1 MKFIVFD
8 SESDGLWKEAT
19 KLHVLS
25 YTSDGTNIHSTANK
39 EEITQLFKTPD
50 TYFVAH
56 NSIRHDL
63 PLMNKLFNLGLDYK
77 RIIDTLPLS
86 WYLNEG
92 RPKHGLESFG
102 VDYGVPKPKIE
113 DWENLTYEQYV
124 HRCEEDVKINW
135 LLWQDLWSR
144 LVSLYKGEEEALR
157 LCLYMSFKMDCS
169 REQEEVGIRLD
180 LDLAQKSYDTLLEQ
194 QQHKTTE
201 LSKAMPKK
209 INYKSVNKPKDL
221 YKKDGTLSVAGKK
234 WLDLLVE
241 LKMPHN
247 TAGPVRVIEST
258 EDGNPGSTDQV
269 KEWLHSLGWKPRTF
283 KYTKDKATGKER
295 AIEQVR
301 DEGEL
306 CESVIELI
314 DKDPAVEILE
324 GLTVI
329 NHRLSIFRNFLSSHK
344 DGWLEAGIEGI
355 TNTFRFKHKNPIV
368 NLPGV
373 DKPWGK
379 EVRSCLLPP
388 EGHVWAGSDMVSLEA
403 TTRNHYIRP
412 LDPKYVE
419 EMIQPGYDPHLKIAV
434 IAGKI
439 TEDDYEFYKNYDEV
453 SDPARYKAIK
463 AIRKKAKTVSYSAMY
478 GVGATKLA
486 REIESTKQEAQEL
499 LDGFWK
505 LNWAIKSVAGKQ
517 KVKIVG
523 GKMWLQNPVSGFWHS
538 LRAEKDAWSTLNQS
552 TGVWC
557 FDNWVSYARLL
568 GVKIAFTFHDELGS
582 PVKIGSED
590 FTKEVLLDAIKF
602 TNKKLSLNVELGV
615 DIQFGDNY
623 AKIH

>member
-1 MKFIVFD
+1 VKFIVFD

-25 YTSDGTNIHSTANK
+25 YTSDGTNICSTANK

-102 VDYGVPKPKIE
+102 VDYGVPKPKID
-113 DWENLTYEQYV
+113 DWEGLTYEEYA
-124 HRCEEDVKINW
+124 HRCSEDVKINW
-135 LLWQDLWSR
+135 FLWQDLWS
-144 LVSLYKGEEEALR
+144 LLISLYKDEKEALR
-157 LCLYMSFKMDCS
+157 LCLYMSFKMDCA

-194 QQHKTTE
+194 QQHKTVE
-201 LSKAMPKK
+201 LAKAMPKK
-209 INYKSVNKPKDL
+209 VNYKAINKPKDI
-221 YKKDGTLSVAGKK
+221 YKKDGTLSVAGRK
-234 WLDLLVE
+234 WLDLLAE

-247 TAGPVRVIEST
+247 TVGPVRVIEST

-283 KYTKDKATGKER
+283 KYVKDKATGKER
-295 AIEQVR
+295 MIEQVR

-306 CESVIELI
+306 CESVTDLI
-314 DKDPAVEILE
+314 SKDPAVEILE

-379 EVRSCLLPP
+379 EIRSCLLPP
-388 EGHVWAGSDMVSLEA
+388 EGHVWAGSDMVSLED
-403 TTRNHYIRP
+403 TTKRHYMKP

-419 EMIQPGYDPHLKIAV
+419 EMAKPGYDPHLNLALFAGAV
-434 IAGKI
+434 TQEQIDQHNAGTINLK
-439 TEDDYEFYKNYDEV
+439 
-453 SDPARYKAIK
+453 P
-463 AIRKKAKTVSYSAMY
+463 IRKKFKAANYSCIY
-478 GVGATKLA
+478 GVGKAKLA
-486 REIESTKQEAQEL
+486 REIDATPKEAGDL
-499 LDGFWK
+499 IDAYWK
-505 LNWAIKSVAGKQ
+505 RNWAIKKVMGSQ

-538 LRAEKDAWSTLNQS
+538 LRAEKDIFSTLNQS
-552 TGVWC
+552 TGVYA
-557 FDNWVSYARLL
+557 FDTWVGFSRAL
-568 GVKIAFTFHDELGS
+568 GMKVAATFHDEQLC
-582 PVKIGSED
+582 PVEIGQERMATSILKDAIGYTNNKLKLNVKLDIDVQIGSSYG
-590 FTKEVLLDAIKF
+590 EV
-602 TNKKLSLNVELGV
+602 
-615 DIQFGDNY
+615 
-623 AKIH
+623 H